1 LKQIRRAE
9 IAPLHGAGMGTGVP
23 QMISGH
29 RPVRRVANAHRPF
42 LWHHQD
48 ARDLGDLGAIRRN
61 PQFFL
66 DQVESS

>member
-1 LKQIRRAE
+1 
-9 IAPLHGAGMGTGVP
+9 MGTGVP